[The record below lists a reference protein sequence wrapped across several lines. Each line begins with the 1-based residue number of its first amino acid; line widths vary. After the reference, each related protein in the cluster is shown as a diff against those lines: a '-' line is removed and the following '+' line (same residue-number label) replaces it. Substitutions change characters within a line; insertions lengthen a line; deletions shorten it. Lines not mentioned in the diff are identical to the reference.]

1 MLQQNTAGNRRTAL
15 NTLEAEVARYSFNAP
30 ELPNVLAE
38 LTKLVAPPAWMSG
51 AFEWTMETGSDV
63 VPVVFTIREPAGDTA
78 NMNIGTALNRSP
90 LLGDVSES
98 RSSQNRTG
106 FVERKFV
113 LKARYDTP
121 EEAAQLKKELEEEAK
136 QAEQKA
142 AEAAAQKTEEAQSE
156 PSEEQGAPQAHE
168 EAPSEAPTL
177 PQPVI
182 EDADDAGEVH
192 E

>member
-1 MLQQNTAGNRRTAL
+1 
-15 NTLEAEVARYSFNAP
+15 
-30 ELPNVLAE
+30 
-38 LTKLVAPPAWMSG
+38 MSG

-142 AEAAAQKTEEAQSE
+142 AEDAAQKAVEAQSE
-156 PSEEQGAPQAHE
+156 QSEEQGAPQV
-168 EAPSEAPTL
+168 EAPVKPPEPPSEQAPTS
-177 PQPVI
+177 
-182 EDADDAGEVH
+182 EDADDAEEVGE
-192 E
+192 